1 MIKDYLKDL
10 ILHHFG
16 HKPTNDQKK
25 VIDSLCQFILTP
37 DADSVFIL
45 RGFAGTG
52 KTSLVSALVKTMEQL
67 ERECVL
73 MAPTGRA
80 AKVFSLYADHPS
92 FTIHKRIYRQKSIDK
107 DSIFTLNFNMRQNL
121 LFICDEASMIAN
133 EAPLLSPQGGMSY
146 GTGRLLDDLVH
157 FVYGGK
163 GCRLILMGDTAQ
175 LPPVG
180 DDESPALSDE
190 YMGGYGFHVISHTLT
205 QVVRQANASGI
216 LWNATHLR
224 QTLPS
229 PSLYGGSSIF
239 ADRTTNEPRNRPLHL
254 GGSLPQILFKGF
266 PDVKNI
272 SGNDLI
278 EVLEECYQ
286 RDGEDETIVVTRSN
300 KRANLYNNG
309 IRSRILWREEPLEG
323 GDMLMVAKNN
333 YYWVEKYNQTLP
345 SPSLQG
351 ENSIPANEKTD
362 EQGNRLSPQGETG
375 KGSVM
380 DFIANGDTA
389 IIKRVRNER
398 NFYGFTF
405 VDATLEFPDFDNFQ
419 MELTVLT
426 DTLQSEAP
434 ALNKEQQDTLYNNI
448 MEDYAGDPTLRSK
461 QDRLKAL
468 RQDPYYNAL
477 QIKYAY
483 AVTCHK
489 AQGGQWINVFIDQG
503 YITEDMLTPEY
514 FRWLYTAIT
523 RATTRVFFVNW
534 PKEQVME
541 KMLEG

>member
-16 HKPTNDQKK
+16 LKPTEDQSK

-52 KTSLVSALVKTMEQL
+52 KTSLVSALVRTMEQL

-80 AKVFSLYADHPS
+80 AKVFSLYADHPA

-107 DSIFTLNFNMRQNL
+107 DSIFTLNYNMRQNL

-133 EAPLLSPQGGMSY
+133 DEYLSGSLY
-146 GTGRLLDDLVH
+146 GTGRLLDDLIH

-180 DDESPALSDE
+180 DEESPALSDE
-190 YMGGYGFHVISHTLT
+190 YMGGYGLQVVSHTLT
-205 QVVRQANASGI
+205 EVVRQAESSGI

-224 QTLPS
+224 TL
-229 PSLYGGSSIF
+229 LENEDIF
-239 ADRTTNEPRNRPLHL
+239 DFPKIR
-254 GGSLPQILFKGF
+254 FKGF
-266 PDVKNI
+266 PDVVNI
-272 SGNDLI
+272 SGNELI
-278 EVLEECYQ
+278 EALEECYH

-300 KRANLYNNG
+300 KRANIYNNG
-309 IRSRILWREEPLEG
+309 IRAQVLWREEPLEG

-333 YYWVEKYNQTLP
+333 YYWTEKLALEYL
-345 SPSLQG
+345 
-351 ENSIPANEKTD
+351 ANAKAEGKTP
-362 EQGNRLSPQGETG
+362 EEAET
-375 KGSVM
+375 VPF

-389 IIKRVRNER
+389 IIRRVRNER

-405 VDATLEFPDFDNFQ
+405 ADATIEFPDYDDFQ
-419 MELTVLT
+419 MDVTVLL
-426 DTLQSEAP
+426 DTLQAEAP
-434 ALNKEQQDTLYNNI
+434 ALTKQQQDTLYNNI

-461 QDRLKAL
+461 QDKLKAL
-468 RQDPYYNAL
+468 RQDPYNNAL

-489 AQGGQWINVFIDQG
+489 AQGGQWTNVFIDQG
-503 YITEDMLTPEY
+503 YMTEELLSPDY
-514 FRWLYTAIT
+514 FRWLYTALT
-523 RATTRVFFVNW
+523 RATQRIFFVNW
-534 PKEQVME
+534 PKEQSM
-541 KMLEG
+541 

>member
-1 MIKDYLKDL
+1 MINDYLKDL

-16 HKPTNDQKK
+16 LKPTQDQAK
-25 VIDSLCQFILTP
+25 VIDSLCEFMLTP

-52 KTSLVSALVKTMEQL
+52 KTSLISALVKTMEQL

-80 AKVFSLYADHPS
+80 AKVFSFYSDHPA

-133 EAPLLSPQGGMSY
+133 DEYLSGNLY
-146 GTGRLLDDLVH
+146 GTGRLLDDLIH
-157 FVYGGK
+157 FVYGGN

-180 DDESPALSDE
+180 DDESPALNDE
-190 YMGGYGFHVISHTLT
+190 YMGGYGLQVISHTLT
-205 QVVRQANASGI
+205 EVVRQADSSGI

-224 QTLPS
+224 TL
-229 PSLYGGSSIF
+229 LENEDIF
-239 ADRTTNEPRNRPLHL
+239 TFPKIR
-254 GGSLPQILFKGF
+254 FKGF

-272 SGNDLI
+272 PGNELI
-278 EVLEECYQ
+278 EALEECYQ
-286 RDGEDETIVVTRSN
+286 RDGEDDTIVVTRSN
-300 KRANLYNNG
+300 KRANAYNNG
-309 IRSRILWREEPLEG
+309 IRAQILWREESLEG

-333 YYWVEKYNQTLP
+333 YYWTEKLAM
-345 SPSLQG
+345 
-351 ENSIPANEKTD
+351 EFIANAKSEGKTP
-362 EQGNRLSPQGETG
+362 EEAE
-375 KGSVM
+375 SVPF

-389 IIKRVRNER
+389 IVRRICNER
-398 NFYGFTF
+398 SFYGFTF
-405 VDATLEFPDFDNFQ
+405 ADATLEFPDFDHFE
-419 MELTVLT
+419 MDATVLL
-426 DTLQSEAP
+426 DTLQTEAP
-434 ALNKEQQDTLYNNI
+434 ALTKQQQDTLYNKV
-448 MEDYAGDPTLRSK
+448 MEDYEGDPTLRSK
-461 QDRLKAL
+461 QEKLKAL

-489 AQGGQWINVFIDQG
+489 AQGGQWTNVFIDQG
-503 YITEDMLTPEY
+503 YMTEELLTPDY

-523 RATTRVFFVNW
+523 RATKRVFFVNW
-534 PKEQVME
+534 PKEQVS
-541 KMLEG
+541 

>member
-1 MIKDYLKDL
+1 MIKDYFKDL

-16 HKPTNDQKK
+16 HKPTQDQEK

-67 ERECVL
+67 DRECVL

-80 AKVFSLYADHPS
+80 AKVFSLYADHPA

-107 DSIFTLNFNMRQNL
+107 DSIFTLNYNMRQNL

-133 EAPLLSPQGGMSY
+133 DEYLSGSLY

-180 DDESPALSDE
+180 DVESPALSDE
-190 YMGGYGFHVISHTLT
+190 YMNGYGLQVISHTLT
-205 QVVRQANASGI
+205 QVVRQAEESGI

-224 QTLPS
+224 QALNCQLSTV
-229 PSLYGGSSIF
+229 
-239 ADRTTNEPRNRPLHL
+239 NCQ
-254 GGSLPQILFKGF
+254 LPQIQFKGF

-272 SGNDLI
+272 PGNELI
-278 EVLEECYQ
+278 EALEDCYH

-309 IRSRILWREEPLEG
+309 IRAQILWREEPLEG
-323 GDMLMVAKNN
+323 GDILMVAKNN
-333 YYWVEKYNQTLP
+333 YYWTEKLA
-345 SPSLQG
+345 L
-351 ENSIPANEKTD
+351 ELLANAKAEGKTP
-362 EQGNRLSPQGETG
+362 EEAET
-375 KGSVM
+375 VPF

-389 IIKRVRNER
+389 IIRRIRNER

-405 VDATLEFPDFDNFQ
+405 AEATLEFPDYDGFTL
-419 MELTVLT
+419 EATVML

-434 ALNKEQQDTLYNNI
+434 ALTKEQQDNLYNRI
-448 MEDYAGDPTLRSK
+448 MEDYNGDPTLRSK
-461 QDRLKAL
+461 QDKLKAL

-483 AVTCHK
+483 AITCHK
-489 AQGGQWINVFIDQG
+489 AQGGQWTNVFIDQG
-503 YITEDMLTPEY
+503 YMTEELLSPDY

-523 RATTRVFFVNW
+523 RATQRVFFVNW

-541 KMLEG
+541 KLEE